1 LPLFFRLNHALNN
14 KSCGIIAP
22 YLFRIPFPPDN
33 TFNAANRALR
43 QLALIATEEL
53 FMDSNFRDD
62 AFYYEAF
69 SNEAS
74 FKKAFYNQ
82 PFHNPFGDEPFKDEP
97 FKDEPFKDE
106 PFKDEPFKDEP
117 FKDEP
122 FGNHAISNNPFRDD
136 PFRWENIKD
145 NLIEDYV
152 RLMWVRG
159 KDEWLPLLPDDSK
172 INEPLT
178 TQEID
183 FKNKIL
189 DEIAKVIDSI
199 FGKGGA
205 F

>member
-97 FKDEPFKDE
+97 FKDEPF
-106 PFKDEPFKDEP
+106 
-117 FKDEP
+117 
-122 FGNHAISNNPFRDD
+122 GNHAISNNPFRDD

-145 NLIEDYV
+145 KLIEDYV